1 MKRKKEDMSEDIFR
15 KSIDACKT
23 LVGRGTQKELWL
35 HGIGESLLHPQLLD
49 FCAIAR
55 KELPDLKIRLSTNA
69 ILITEEIVNGLVESK
84 ISIYISLHQP
94 AKAAK
99 GVLVA
104 QSAGIVEELSINA
117 VTAPSDWAGQLNWP
131 QTVHPAFCGY
141 LKNGWAVILADGYID
156 TCCVDADKEG
166 VIGHIN
172 DWEKALLKPY
182 SLCKPCHLMPP
193 MEI

>member
-69 ILITEEIVNGLVESK
+69 ILITEEIVNG
-84 ISIYISLHQP
+84 
-94 AKAAK
+94 
-99 GVLVA
+99 LVA